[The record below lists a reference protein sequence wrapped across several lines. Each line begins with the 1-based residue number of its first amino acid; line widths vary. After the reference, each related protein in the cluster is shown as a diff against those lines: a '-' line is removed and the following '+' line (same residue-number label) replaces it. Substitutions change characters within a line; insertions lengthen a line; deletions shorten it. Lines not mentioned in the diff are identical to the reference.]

1 MTSRYYEIRLAGTVP
16 PEVLA
21 DFERLTARAEPA
33 TTMVHG
39 LLPDQAALRGL
50 LARMELLGVQ
60 VEEVRRLHD
69 FPSPP

>member
-1 MTSRYYEIRLAGTVP
+1 MTSRYYEISLAGTVP

-21 DFERLTARAEPA
+21 DFERLTARAEPT

-60 VEEVRRLHD
+60 VEEVRRLRD